1 MTLYRPLNENEEPRE
16 GDVTCAPGFLKPLTA
31 EEARGHSSNEGVVAV
46 LRQVR
51 ITTMFED
58 VGPFIEIR

>member
-31 EEARGHSSNEGVVAV
+31 EEARGHSNNEGVVAV

-51 ITTMFED
+51 VSTRIED